1 MFLTNL
7 TSFHQLTLTYHHR
20 DPPASLTMF
29 TTHELRFT
37 KRFEVFND
45 IPQPPPLSYNDYK
58 QGSDYSSVKSKDLL
72 ASASE
77 CFRSAKSIIDWLL
90 EVIVSDKVD
99 DTTSAEK
106 RSDDDMFLP
115 VHRDEVMSL
124 AKVCVTNTLFLLKLS
139 SVVDTGNNSESVSL
153 EYKANKMYC
162 TFVFQ

>member
-1 MFLTNL
+1 M
-7 TSFHQLTLTYHHR
+7 
-20 DPPASLTMF
+20 
-29 TTHELRFT
+29 RFT
-37 KRFEVFND
+37 KRFEVFSD

-77 CFRSAKSIIDWLL
+77 CFRSAKGIIDWLL

-106 RSDDDMFLP
+106 RSDCDMFIP
-115 VHRDEVMSL
+115 VHRDEVLSL

-139 SVVDTGNNSESVSL
+139 SISDTNSESVSL
-153 EYKANKMYC
+153 EYKVNKMYC